1 MKIVVNAD
9 VGSFRLSDEAA
20 RLYMKMSGESLGA
33 GESLDAT
40 SRRLA
45 HCPKLRGDP
54 VLVAV
59 IQQLG
64 AGASGTDACLEI
76 VDAPANG
83 WHLLEVC
90 GIEYVI
96 SDAARLTRG

>member
-1 MKIVVNAD
+1 MKIVVNGD
-9 VGSFRLSDEAA
+9 VGSFRLSEEAA
-20 RLYMKMSGESLGA
+20 RLYMNMSGDSLGA
-33 GESLDAT
+33 GESLEAI

-64 AGASGTDACLEI
+64 ARANGAGACLEV
-76 VDAPANG
+76 VDAPADG
-83 WHLLEVC
+83 WHLLELC
-90 GIEYVI
+90 GIECVV
-96 SDAARLTRG
+96 SDAARPTGR